1 MTLDAWS
8 CLQGI
13 CGQIGQAGE
22 MRFVHHGQSS
32 NSSSFFLNKE
42 VDCLHMPILLHIG
55 GYPMTPLH

>member
-42 VDCLHMPILLHIG
+42 VDCLHMPILLHIV